1 VVSPVNFGLVTAV
14 ALPVTQAVPQQIT
27 AGYGGVAEAGVE
39 GSLLLES
46 GDKLVLED
54 GSGDV
59 LLEG

>member
-1 VVSPVNFGLVTAV
+1 MGSPVNFGVVTSTV
-14 ALPVTQAVPQQIT
+14 LSVTQAVPQRIT
-27 AGYGGVAEAGVE
+27 AGYGGVSEVGPAGFI
-39 GSLLLES
+39 LLES